1 MENTMNAL
9 VVGLCAIS
17 GTLGIIAGYTTEGL
31 LFYIL
36 GKLCLDSMGR

>member
-1 MENTMNAL
+1 MKQAMNAV

-17 GTLGIIAGYTTEGL
+17 GTLGIIAGYTNEGL

-36 GKLCLDSMGR
+36 GKLHLDSMGR